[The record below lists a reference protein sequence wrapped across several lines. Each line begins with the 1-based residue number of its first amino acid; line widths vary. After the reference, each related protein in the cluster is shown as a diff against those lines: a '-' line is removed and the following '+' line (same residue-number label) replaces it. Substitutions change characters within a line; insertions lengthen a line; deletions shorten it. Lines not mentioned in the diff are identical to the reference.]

1 MYKRQAYDNLILSPG
16 ASPFVPDLPGI
27 SRALTLRN
35 IEDTDATVS
44 YTHLDVYKRQAVF
57 IDRCPHKDF
66 PLSTGRRTFFGRLV
80 CDAHGWEFVAD
91 GTCVRAPGRP
101 LSEVAGRHASVVEC
115 READGQLWVR
125 TTPEGTPLVG

>member
-1 MYKRQAYDNLILSPG
+1 MTAD
-16 ASPFVPDLPGI
+16 ASGTWTPLVASAEVTKQPSRVVLGGVPLVVW
-27 SRALTLRN
+27 RAARG
-35 IEDTDATVS
+35 
-44 YTHLDVYKRQAVF
+44 RPAVF